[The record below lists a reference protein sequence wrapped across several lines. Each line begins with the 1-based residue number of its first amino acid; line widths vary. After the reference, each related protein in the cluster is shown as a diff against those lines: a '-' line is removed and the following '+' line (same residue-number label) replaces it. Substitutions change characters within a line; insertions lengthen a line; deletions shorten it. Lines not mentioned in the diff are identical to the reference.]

1 MVISVAV
8 PTTLRYLL
16 CRAIRKPLF
25 PSACP
30 QPRDKTA
37 LDEAT
42 RGIRRYQRQNVAID
56 SGIDIAQGRLMR
68 EVPSTS
74 LASGALIEAFAP
86 LAEWEFG
93 NRDQKRTVLAT
104 LTPDIRV
111 ADYKVESL
119 GLNPALFSNEDTR
132 TAAGTFIAES
142 PLVYL
147 PLPAA

>member
-1 MVISVAV
+1 MRIQGLTSEIKAMQEKRSRVVDIFIEGVIS
-8 PTTLRYLL
+8 RE
-16 CRAIRKPLF
+16 
-25 PSACP
+25 
-30 QPRDKTA
+30 RD
-37 LDEAT
+37 
-42 RGIRRYQRQNVAID
+42 QRLVAID
-56 SGIDIAQGRLMR
+56 SGIDIAHGRLMR

-86 LAEWEFG
+86 LAEWEFW

-132 TAAGTFIAES
+132 TAVALLLNSSGS
-142 PLVYL
+142 Q
-147 PLPAA
+147 